1 MGESTI
7 SMFED
12 QDRKNRGRMEIIAAI
27 LSVAK
32 KGAGKTQIMY
42 RANLSFKQLQK
53 YMDFLMKKDLL
64 SVYDGDRGSL
74 YETTSRG
81 CEFLQDYKKIKNVL
95 SESV

>member
-1 MGESTI
+1 M
-7 SMFED
+7 D
-12 QDRKNRGRMEIIAAI
+12 IIAAI

-64 SVYDGDRGSL
+64 STNEDNRGTQ
-74 YETTSRG
+74 YETTSKG
-81 CEFLQDYKKIKNVL
+81 YEFLHDYKKIKEIL
-95 SESV
+95 SETEENRFWM